1 MNVLNIFWKK
11 KRKSARGFTLI
22 ELVVVLAIL
31 GILIA
36 LAVPRYLGARRSALI
51 AEGDNVLQELKTLSW
66 AYYQQYSTWVGITA
80 ANMAT
85 TFGFTA
91 PGTGCWT
98 YDLAVDGGAA
108 QIQLR
113 ANDAPAGRT
122 ACGPLPGTGVI
133 TLTLNGDGSSARS
146 QAGL

>member
-1 MNVLNIFWKK
+1 MLNIFWKK
-11 KRKSARGFTLI
+11 KRRSARGFTLI

-51 AEGDNVLQELKTLSW
+51 AEGDNALQEIKTLAW

-85 TFGFTA
+85 TFGFA
-91 PGTGCWT
+91 PPGGATGCWS
-98 YDLAVDGGAA
+98 YDLAAAGAA
-108 QIQLR
+108 TSIEIR
-113 ANDAPAGRT
+113 ASDEPAGRT
-122 ACGPLPGTGVI
+122 ACGPLPGTGVV

>member
-1 MNVLNIFWKK
+1 MLKFFWNQ
-11 KRKSARGFTLI
+11 KRRREGGFTLI

-36 LAVPRYLGARRSALI
+36 LAVPRYLGARRNALV
-51 AEGDNVLQELKTLSW
+51 AEGDNVVQELKTLSW

-80 ANMAT
+80 GNMAT
-85 TFGFTA
+85 TFGFA
-91 PGTGCWT
+91 PPGGLTGCWS
-98 YDLAVDGGAA
+98 YDLAVAGAA
-108 QIQLR
+108 TSIEIR
-113 ANDAPAGRT
+113 ASDEPAGRT
-122 ACGPLPGTGVI
+122 ACGPLPGTGVV

>member
-51 AEGDNVLQELKTLSW
+51 AEGDNVLQEIKTLAW
-66 AYYQQYSTWVGITA
+66 AYYQQYSSWVGVTG

-91 PGTGCWT
+91 PVAGCWT
-98 YDLAVDGGAA
+98 YDLAAAGAA
-108 QIQLR
+108 TQIQLQ
-113 ANDAPAGRT
+113 ATSAPAGRP
-122 ACGPLPGTGVI
+122 ACGPLPALATI
-133 TLTLNGDGSSARS
+133 TLTMNGGGDSSRV
-146 QAGL
+146 QVIP

>member
-1 MNVLNIFWKK
+1 VLSIFWKK

-51 AEGDNVLQELKTLSW
+51 AEGDNTLQEIKTLAW
-66 AYYQQYSTWVGITA
+66 AYYQQYSTWVGVTA

-85 TFGFTA
+85 TFGFA
-91 PGTGCWT
+91 PPGSSCWSF
-98 YDLAVDGGAA
+98 DLASAGAA
-108 QIQLR
+108 TVIEIR
-113 ANDAPAGRT
+113 ASDEPAGRT

-133 TLTLNGDGSSARS
+133 TLTLNGDGSSVRS

>member
-1 MNVLNIFWKK
+1 VVLKLFWNS
-11 KRKSARGFTLI
+11 KRRERGFTLI

-36 LAVPRYLGARRSALI
+36 LAVPRYLGARRNALV

-66 AYYQQYSTWVGITA
+66 AYYQQYSTWVGVTA

-91 PGTGCWT
+91 PSLGCWT
-98 YDLAVDGGAA
+98 YDLAVAGAA
-108 QIQLR
+108 TQIQLR
-113 ANDAPAGRT
+113 ANDNPGAANR
-122 ACGPLPGTGVI
+122 CGPLPGTGTI
-133 TLTLNGDGSSARS
+133 TLTLNGGGDSARS
-146 QAGL
+146 TAGL

>member
-1 MNVLNIFWKK
+1 VLSIFWKK

-51 AEGDNVLQELKTLSW
+51 AEGDNTLQEIKTLAW
-66 AYYQQYSTWVGITA
+66 AYYQQYSTWVGVTA

-85 TFGFTA
+85 TFGFA
-91 PGTGCWT
+91 PPGSSCWSF
-98 YDLAVDGGAA
+98 DLAAAGAA
-108 QIQLR
+108 TQIQIR
-113 ANDAPAGRT
+113 ASDEPAGRT
-122 ACGPLPGTGVI
+122 ACGPLPGTGTI
-133 TLTLNGDGSSARS
+133 TLTLNGDGSSVRS

>member
-66 AYYQQYSTWVGITA
+66 AYYQQYSTWVGVTG

-91 PGTGCWT
+91 PGTGCWS
-98 YDLAVDGGAA
+98 YDLAVAGAA
-108 QIQLR
+108 TQIQLR
-113 ANDAPAGRT
+113 ASDEPAGRT
-122 ACGPLPGTGVI
+122 ACGPLPGTGTI
-133 TLTLNGDGSSARS
+133 TLTLNGDGSSSRA

>member
-1 MNVLNIFWKK
+1 VLNIFWKK

-51 AEGDNVLQELKTLSW
+51 AEGDNALQEIKTLAW
-66 AYYQQYSTWVGITA
+66 AYYQQYSTWVGVTG
-80 ANMAT
+80 ANMAS
-85 TFGFTA
+85 TFGFA
-91 PGTGCWT
+91 PPGGLTGCWT
-98 YDLAVDGGAA
+98 YTLAADGTAT
-108 QIQLR
+108 QIQIQ
-113 ANDAPAGRT
+113 ADDNPGGRT
-122 ACGPLPGTGVI
+122 ACGPLPGTGTV
-133 TLTLNGDGSSARS
+133 TLTLNGDGSSARA